1 MTQAGTASSDDPFV
15 GMKVSV
21 AHTTGSSRVIVVPGL
36 AVHAYAEP
44 PVRHLRDNGYDAR
57 LLSPP
62 AWRGIDHDLERYGRN
77 LAADIDREGTPVD
90 VLVGLSVGTQA
101 VAVAASSTDLVKRLV
116 LVSPTIDPAYRS
128 MIKQC
133 LVFARGD
140 PHDKTGYLSHLP
152 DWSRAGVVR
161 IFRGFASAVGLH
173 IEEILPKVGGAV
185 TIIHTEYD
193 PLTTHSYAS
202 SLAEINGARLVLM
215 PGVSHSWPKADSARF
230 LRFFDELLSSAG
242 ERRVGRATDAV
253 WTTKRV

>member
-1 MTQAGTASSDDPFV
+1 MTAGIASSADPFC
-15 GMKVSV
+15 GYEVSV
-21 AHTTGSSRVIVVPGL
+21 AHTTGTSRVIVVPGL
-36 AVHAYAEP
+36 AVHAYAEL

-77 LAADIDREGTPVD
+77 LAADIDREGKPVD
-90 VLVGLSVGTQA
+90 VLIGLSAGTQA
-101 VAVAASSTDLVKRLV
+101 AAVAASSTDLVKRLV

-128 MIKQC
+128 MIKQS

-140 PHDKTGYLSHLP
+140 PHDKAAFVRQVP
-152 DWSRAGVVR
+152 DWSRAGILR
-161 IFRGFASAVGLH
+161 IVRGFASAIPLH
-173 IEEILPKVGGAV
+173 LEDILPKVQAAV
-185 TIIHTEYD
+185 TIIHAEHD

-230 LRFFDELLSSAG
+230 LRFVDELVS
-242 ERRVGRATDAV
+242 
-253 WTTKRV
+253 